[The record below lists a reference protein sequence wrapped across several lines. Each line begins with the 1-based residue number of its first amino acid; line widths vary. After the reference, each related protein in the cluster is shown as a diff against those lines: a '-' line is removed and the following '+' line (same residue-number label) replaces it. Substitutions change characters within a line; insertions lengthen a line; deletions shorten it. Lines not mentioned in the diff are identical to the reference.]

1 MKILVLATTFPR
13 WSGDTE
19 PSYVFR
25 LSASL
30 VKEGNEMF
38 VLVPH
43 AQGAKRVEE
52 VEGLK
57 IFRFRY
63 FYPDRW
69 EKLCYEGG
77 ILPKLRSNLMA
88 WVNLPF
94 FLGCQAWAIGH
105 TICQEKVDVVHAH
118 WLLPQGLFA
127 VLWSFW
133 FKVPVVTTIHG
144 SDLMVFRRGPF
155 GWLIRFVLSRSAAI
169 TVNSQTLKEK
179 IPTKFKDRV
188 YLIPMGVDFE
198 VFHPG
203 NQREARLKVGLG
215 DEVLLLGV
223 GRLSEQKGFHY
234 LIEAVSFIREEFQS
248 VRLILIGEG
257 PERKRLIQLVERLG
271 LQNVVEFKGGI
282 PQTQL
287 ADYYRASDVFIL
299 PSIRT
304 KRGEEEA
311 FGLVLAE
318 AMASGLPVIGTRTG
332 GISSLIEDQKTGLMV
347 EEGDPPGV
355 AAAIRRILCEG
366 ALRDRLVQGGMEKV
380 KEKCEWNH
388 IASRFDQIF
397 QQVKGPH
404 SSMGQED

>member
-1 MKILVLATTFPR
+1 
-13 WSGDTE
+13 
-19 PSYVFR
+19 
-25 LSASL
+25 
-30 VKEGNEMF
+30 
-38 VLVPH
+38 
-43 AQGAKRVEE
+43 
-52 VEGLK
+52 
-57 IFRFRY
+57 
-63 FYPDRW
+63 
-69 EKLCYEGG
+69 
-77 ILPKLRSNLMA
+77 
-88 WVNLPF
+88 
-94 FLGCQAWAIGH
+94 
-105 TICQEKVDVVHAH
+105 
-118 WLLPQGLFA
+118 
-127 VLWSFW
+127 
-133 FKVPVVTTIHG
+133 
-144 SDLMVFRRGPF
+144 
-155 GWLIRFVLSRSAAI
+155 
-169 TVNSQTLKEK
+169 
-179 IPTKFKDRV
+179 
-188 YLIPMGVDFE
+188 
-198 VFHPG
+198 
-203 NQREARLKVGLG
+203 
-215 DEVLLLGV
+215 
-223 GRLSEQKGFHY
+223 
-234 LIEAVSFIREEFQS
+234 
-248 VRLILIGEG
+248 LILIGEG